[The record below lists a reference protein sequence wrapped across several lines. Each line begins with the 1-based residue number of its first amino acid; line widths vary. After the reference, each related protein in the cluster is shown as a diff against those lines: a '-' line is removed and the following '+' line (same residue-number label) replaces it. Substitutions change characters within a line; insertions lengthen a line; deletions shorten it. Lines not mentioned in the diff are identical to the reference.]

1 MKLSR
6 RTILKG
12 LAAGA
17 AGAMLPTRE
26 ALAQAAAEKTYVI
39 ELCLRDQVDFG
50 HVMVSPSLARATNLK
65 RGENGRAAAL
75 FYDQSKLIEKPNEV
89 FLTPESKALEP
100 HVDTIAMVELCQL
113 TTGPVHGHEASNPTR
128 SPGRT
133 RNKTNGRIPM
143 WNGEP
148 GQQNSEG
155 ASYSS
160 TPTIVSLHNAWAR
173 TQSPARTNGVAIK
186 GTQRAFA
193 IYHFGA
199 GLTGS
204 ELTRFQTVSAL
215 LKAFPDSAAS
225 ADNNTLKTAAQAD
238 AVRDALTKLDRRL
251 LETRSFAKSAVDSHV
266 AQLADVRNLLY
277 RGAPKAFKLPLT
289 AEEKSYWSSGVPG
302 KYGRMTID
310 VWEQAAYA
318 FKLIS
323 NDIVQSVALEVDIGD
338 VHDQRTASQ
347 MKAQT
352 GIVVGP
358 LVKLIESL
366 KQAELY
372 DRTLI
377 IVSLADGSRA
387 PAAGSAGD
395 EGKNGFILAGG
406 MIRGGYYG
414 DIKPGASDGNG
425 QKYIYHAP
433 DVATGEPIATG
444 TEKNDKRLDP
454 APLWRTMA
462 KALKISDEFASQFPD
477 VASAKPMQWL
487 LR

>member
-12 LAAGA
+12 LAASA
-17 AGAMLPTRE
+17 VGAMVPSRLTR
-26 ALAQAAAEKTYVI
+26 AQGASEKTYVL

-50 HVMVSPSLARATNLK
+50 HVMVAPGLAKATNLR

-75 FYDQSKLIEKPNEV
+75 FYDQSKLVQKANDV
-89 FLTPESKALEP
+89 FLTPESAGLGP
-100 HVDTIAMVELCQL
+100 HVDTVAMVELCDL
-113 TTGPVHGHEASNPTR
+113 TFGPVHGHEAGNPAR

-133 RNKTNGRIPM
+133 RTQGGGRPPM

-148 GQQNSEG
+148 GQNNSEG
-155 ASYSS
+155 ATYSS
-160 TPTIVSLHNAWAR
+160 TPTIVSLHNAWTR
-173 TQSPARTNGVAIK
+173 TQLPGRTNGVVIK
-186 GTQRAFA
+186 GTQRPFA
-193 IYHFGA
+193 IYHCGA
-199 GLTGS
+199 GLQGS
-204 ELTRFQTVSAL
+204 ELTRFQTVTSL
-215 LKAFPDSAAS
+215 LEAFPSRTSGDS
-225 ADNNTLKTAAQAD
+225 NTLKTAAQAD
-238 AVRDALTKLDRRL
+238 AVRDSVTRLDRRSL
-251 LETRSFAKSAVDSHV
+251 AARAVTTAKVADHV
-266 AQLADVRNLLY
+266 AQVSDVRSLLH
-277 RGAPKAFKLPLT
+277 RGAPKVFSLALT
-289 AEEKSYWSSGVPG
+289 AEERAYWSEGVPS
-302 KYGRMTID
+302 KYGRTTVD

-323 NDIVQSVALEVDIGD
+323 NDVVQSVALEVDIGD
-338 VHDQRTASQ
+338 VHGERTAAQ
-347 MKAQT
+347 MKQQT

-377 IVSLADGSRA
+377 LVSTSDGGRA
-387 PAAGSAGD
+387 PAAGSSGD

-414 DIKPGASDGNG
+414 DIRPGAPDGNG
-425 QKYIYHAP
+425 QRYVYHAP
-433 DVATGEPIATG
+433 DVATGAPSSTG
-444 TEKNDKRLDP
+444 TEKNDGRLAP

-462 KALKISDEFASQFPD
+462 KALRIGDTFAGQFPD
-477 VASAKPMQWL
+477 VSGAAPLSWL